1 MRYDPILLYAII
13 KTTNETGGCFIMT
26 WKVWF
31 ISILGDEVYTWV
43 KADSFDE
50 AMDIARSLDMRYCCA
65 QVVKE

>member
-1 MRYDPILLYAII
+1 MI
-13 KTTNETGGCFIMT
+13 

-50 AMDIARSLDMRYCCA
+50 AMSIARSLDMRYCCA
-65 QVVKE
+65 QVVDDNA

>member
-1 MRYDPILLYAII
+1 MI
-13 KTTNETGGCFIMT
+13 

-31 ISILGDEVYTWV
+31 ISILDDEVYTFV

-50 AMDIARSLDMRYCCA
+50 AMDIARSLDMRYCSA

>member
-1 MRYDPILLYAII
+1 MGWKI
-13 KTTNETGGCFIMT
+13 

-50 AMDIARSLDMRYCCA
+50 AMERGVSVPDSAFSKGR
-65 QVVKE
+65 Q

>member
-1 MRYDPILLYAII
+1 MI
-13 KTTNETGGCFIMT
+13 

-31 ISILGDEVYTWV
+31 INILDDEVYTWV
-43 KADSFDE
+43 EADSFDE

>member
-1 MRYDPILLYAII
+1 MI
-13 KTTNETGGCFIMT
+13 

-31 ISILGDEVYTWV
+31 TSVLGDEVCTFV

-65 QVVKE
+65 QVVDDNV

>member
-1 MRYDPILLYAII
+1 MI
-13 KTTNETGGCFIMT
+13 

-43 KADSFDE
+43 EADYFDG
-50 AMDIARSLDMRYCCA
+50 AMDIARSLDMRYCYA

>member
-1 MRYDPILLYAII
+1 MGWKI
-13 KTTNETGGCFIMT
+13 

-31 ISILGDEVYTWV
+31 EGDEVCTFV

>member
-1 MRYDPILLYAII
+1 MTISYFYAII
-13 KTTNETGGCFIMT
+13 KPINETGGYFIMT

-31 ISILGDEVYTWV
+31 TSVLGDEVCTFV

>member
-1 MRYDPILLYAII
+1 MI
-13 KTTNETGGCFIMT
+13 

-50 AMDIARSLDMRYCCA
+50 AMGIARSLDMRYCYA
-65 QVVKE
+65 QVVDDNA

>member
-1 MRYDPILLYAII
+1 MI
-13 KTTNETGGCFIMT
+13 
-26 WKVWF
+26 WKVWLT
-31 ISILGDEVYTWV
+31 SVLGDEVYTCI

>member
-1 MRYDPILLYAII
+1 
-13 KTTNETGGCFIMT
+13 MT

-43 KADSFDE
+43 EADSFDG

-65 QVVKE
+65 QVVKER

>member
-1 MRYDPILLYAII
+1 MTTFNFYAIV
-13 KTTNETGGCFIMT
+13 KLTNETGGCFIMI

-43 KADSFDE
+43 EADSFDG

-65 QVVKE
+65 QVVDDNA

>member
-1 MRYDPILLYAII
+1 MTNSYFYAII

-31 ISILGDEVYTWV
+31 TSVLGDEICTFV

-65 QVVKE
+65 QVAKE

>member
-1 MRYDPILLYAII
+1 MI
-13 KTTNETGGCFIMT
+13 

-50 AMDIARSLDMRYCCA
+50 AMDIARYLDMRYCCA
-65 QVVKE
+65 QVVKEG